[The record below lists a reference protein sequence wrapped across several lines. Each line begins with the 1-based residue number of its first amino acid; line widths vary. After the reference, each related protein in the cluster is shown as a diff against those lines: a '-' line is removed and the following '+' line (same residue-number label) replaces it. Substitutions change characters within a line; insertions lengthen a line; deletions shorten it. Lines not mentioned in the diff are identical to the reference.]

1 MGYILHSKTLSSL
14 LQIFHQELLRIP
26 QKELFDSEYG
36 ISYMFE
42 QWRSEDLTR
51 IFKLYSNNASEG
63 LDMIG
68 TKLKS
73 AAFK

>member
-1 MGYILHSKTLSSL
+1 MGYILHSKTLAKL

-26 QKELFDSEYG
+26 QKKLFDSEYG
-36 ISYMFE
+36 ISFMFE
-42 QWRSEDLTR
+42 QRRSEDLTR
-51 IFKLYSNNASEG
+51 IFKLYSNNASDR

-73 AAFK
+73 AAF